1 MNCFIQTWS
10 IISEQQ
16 EAVCYRREFTE
27 ECVILFSYRVFYG
40 APCLSAFLLGGKSR
54 ALIYLH
60 TFMFILLA
68 IVYTSYLSF
77 QKVCPTLNNYI
88 HLKMASP

>member
-1 MNCFIQTWS
+1 MSYIKLLHC

-27 ECVILFSYRVFYG
+27 VCITLFSSRVFYG
-40 APCLSAFLLGGKSR
+40 APCSSVFLLGGKSR

-60 TFMFILLA
+60 TFMLIMLA
-68 IVYTSYLSF
+68 S
-77 QKVCPTLNNYI
+77 I
-88 HLKMASP
+88 H